1 MDGHLQLEAAKVSA
15 PVLSTEFT
23 PEQDSIAIDMSKA
36 YDDPKLR
43 KLVRILRYTRAAG
56 GSVDVDDRFDISS
69 PVDIEEVFPTHG
81 TCEQLDAKTLR
92 FDLQDAH
99 LKVTIEGAGAFTLSS
114 DPINEYGEVF
124 TRVGVH
130 LHLARSTSV
139 LLRFTALSQ

>member
-1 MDGHLQLEAAKVSA
+1 VDGHLQLEATKVSA
-15 PVLSTEFT
+15 PVLFTEFT
-23 PEQDSIAIDMSKA
+23 SEQDSIAIDMSKA

-43 KLVRILRYTRAAG
+43 RLVRTLRYTRAAG

-81 TCEQLDAKTLR
+81 TCEKLDTKTLK

-139 LLRFTALSQ
+139 ILRFAALP